1 MNSRNLAH
9 ISNLQPVLTMY
20 SYLCAVICP
29 PDLADEVVANEVEM
43 VDMRKVHDDVDVPE
57 DTAEET
63 ESDSECKQDVAAC
76 SEVEEIEALAEPVT
90 VQPLPSK
97 ESIGEIL
104 VTEHG
109 EFPAKIT
116 PETVSF
122 HGLIDR

>member
-1 MNSRNLAH
+1 
-9 ISNLQPVLTMY
+9 
-20 SYLCAVICP
+20 
-29 PDLADEVVANEVEM
+29 M
-43 VDMRKVHDDVDVPE
+43 VDMRKVHDDVEVPE
-57 DTAEET
+57 DTAEES
-63 ESDSECKQDVAAC
+63 ENDCECKQDVDSC
-76 SEVEEIEALAEPVT
+76 CEVREIEALAETVT

-122 HGLIDR
+122 HGLIAR

>member
-1 MNSRNLAH
+1 
-9 ISNLQPVLTMY
+9 
-20 SYLCAVICP
+20 
-29 PDLADEVVANEVEM
+29 M

-57 DTAEET
+57 DTAEES
-63 ESDSECKQDVAAC
+63 ENDCECKQDVAAS

-97 ESIGEIL
+97 ESIGKIL

-116 PETVSF
+116 PESVSF
-122 HGLIDR
+122 HGLIAR

>member
-1 MNSRNLAH
+1 M
-9 ISNLQPVLTMY
+9 
-20 SYLCAVICP
+20 
-29 PDLADEVVANEVEM
+29 D
-43 VDMRKVHDDVDVPE
+43 DMRKVDDVEVPE

-63 ESDSECKQDVAAC
+63 ESDSECKQDVAAS

-116 PETVSF
+116 PETVSLY
-122 HGLIDR
+122 GLIAR

>member
-1 MNSRNLAH
+1 MFIVCTSPLCRNL
-9 ISNLQPVLTMY
+9 
-20 SYLCAVICP
+20 P
-29 PDLADEVVANEVEM
+29 PDLADEAVANEVEM
-43 VDMRKVHDDVDVPE
+43 VDMRKVHDDVEVPE

-76 SEVEEIEALAEPVT
+76 SEVEEFEALAEPVT
-90 VQPLPSK
+90 VQPLPSE
-97 ESIGEIL
+97 ESVGEIH

-122 HGLIDR
+122 DVLISRRKSC